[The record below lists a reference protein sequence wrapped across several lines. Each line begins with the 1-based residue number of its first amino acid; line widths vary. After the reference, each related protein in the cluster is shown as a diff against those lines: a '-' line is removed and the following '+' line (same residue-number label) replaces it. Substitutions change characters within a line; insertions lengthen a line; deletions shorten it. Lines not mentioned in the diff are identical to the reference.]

1 MGDLTPA
8 MVELRLEA
16 AAEVFTALPEV
27 RQRGFYS
34 AWPDYQHSFGDK
46 VGQEPKP
53 MKLRPSPRA
62 ITEAEET
69 LLWLRWLD
77 QPDARLLWL
86 RANRTPWKRVCWEL
100 GMSRAH
106 AHRRWR
112 YGVAVIVWRL
122 NGRTP
127 PTRRSIA
134 YVIERAF
141 A

>member
-1 MGDLTPA
+1 M
-8 MVELRLEA
+8 
-16 AAEVFTALPEV
+16 
-27 RQRGFYS
+27 
-34 AWPDYQHSFGDK
+34 K
-46 VGQEPKP
+46 V
-53 MKLRPSPRA
+53 RPSPRA

-69 LLWLRWLD
+69 LLWPRRLD

-86 RANRTPWKRVCWEL
+86 RANRTPSKRVCWEL

-106 AHRRWR
+106 ARRRWQ

-122 NGRTP
+122 RGRTP